1 MLKMYFALFLQEKE
15 AVRRVMIQRFSGVCE
30 FLMNFRDICYPVL
43 HLPSVHLS
51 PANCFQAP
59 CQDVYS
65 RPLHDSF
72 THECHTET
80 SSSKSLLTPAMISNS
95 KIWLFPYMCSLK
107 IHSSIRGHL
116 STPHLQCQRWAWS
129 QGHLH
134 SWSSSPMSHD
144 GYMPGKNRSRGPDS
158 QPGTPCPL

>member
-15 AVRRVMIQRFSGVCE
+15 AVRRVMIQLFSGVCE
-30 FLMNFRDICYPVL
+30 FLMNFRVICYPVL

-107 IHSSIRGHL
+107 IPQSEFIFLLLTCNAKDELGHRVISI
-116 STPHLQCQRWAWS
+116 PEAHLQCHMMGTCLGRTDPEV
-129 QGHLH
+129 LTH
-134 SWSSSPMSHD
+134 SLALPA
-144 GYMPGKNRSRGPDS
+144 
-158 QPGTPCPL
+158 TL